1 MTNGRSPTLVT
12 LPPWRAAACPSG
24 HSYSM
29 AISIATSA
37 RSMTTFSR
45 GLPGVTRSTEICAW
59 VCSEESVRVSP
70 VAGSVTC
77 SRYSGEGIAP
87 AQAFPAPVFIPVVAS
102 VPSSPSCKRRSI
114 CPLPIRYSVIC
125 PSPSVHGPETFSPW
139 AGFPYPAPF
148 ARHGR
153 NQSSGLLVLP
163 FVFTVHSVDED
174 RSLFSLNFCQFLF
187 LFHAPRTPAPLL
199 QPNDPLGDESFDGLH
214 WHPPLLH
221 PIAQIVAIATRCGVA
236 RGDVHQC

>member
-153 NQSSGLLVLP
+153 NRSSGLLLLP
-163 FVFTVHSVDED
+163 CVFTDPIARKHTTSPFLSHPLVAEHQQ
-174 RSLFSLNFCQFLF
+174 FSLW
-187 LFHAPRTPAPLL
+187 HRPPH
-199 QPNDPLGDESFDGLH
+199 LGSRGRE
-214 WHPPLLH
+214 
-221 PIAQIVAIATRCGVA
+221 IGVKDKVE
-236 RGDVHQC
+236 R